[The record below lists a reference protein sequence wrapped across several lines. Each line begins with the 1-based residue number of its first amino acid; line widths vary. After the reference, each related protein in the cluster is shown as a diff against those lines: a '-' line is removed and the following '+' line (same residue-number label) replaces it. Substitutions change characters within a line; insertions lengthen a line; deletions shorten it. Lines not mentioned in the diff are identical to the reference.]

1 MSVEPKTISQWERE
15 GFTEEEIRAY
25 SVIGLVLC
33 DEDPLVAVLEA
44 LELSTAALRQTL
56 PYVGGKQAAAIGV
69 QLASNRAAIAQAKG
83 EPTP

>member
-1 MSVEPKTISQWERE
+1 MSVEPKTISQWKRE

-33 DEDPLVAVLEA
+33 DEDPSVAVLEA

-56 PYVGGKQAAAIGV
+56 PYVGGKQAAAIAV
-69 QLASNRAAIAQAKG
+69 QLAANRAAIAQAKG
-83 EPTP
+83 GPTP

>member
-1 MSVEPKTISQWERE
+1 VSVEPKTMSQWKRE
-15 GFTEEEIRAY
+15 GFTDAEISAY

-33 DEDPLVAVLEA
+33 DEEPSVAVLEA

-56 PYVGGKQAAAIGV
+56 PYVGDKQAAAIAA
-69 QLASNRAAIAQAKG
+69 QLAANREAIAQAKG